1 MGFGNEIHDD
11 LHVSNAT
18 ERHLVSIVGRE
29 QLKML
34 HVADAKHSH
43 LRKVDLP
50 AGGRLSRAAPAK
62 DPVAQPAFTV
72 NRTEPLGSVFQR
84 RYAKTQRPPTGP
96 ISSHRIANS
105 KLIRELPNHDR
116 SDTKHGKDDSPDG
129 SASGPAWIKKLS
141 IHREA
146 PFDAKETYPCCSL
159 GGVSKN

>member
-43 LRKVDLP
+43 LRKVDFP

-62 DPVAQPAFTV
+62 NPVAQPGPASIK
-72 NRTEPLGSVFQR
+72 RTE
-84 RYAKTQRPPTGP
+84 K
-96 ISSHRIANS
+96 
-105 KLIRELPNHDR
+105 
-116 SDTKHGKDDSPDG
+116 
-129 SASGPAWIKKLS
+129 
-141 IHREA
+141 
-146 PFDAKETYPCCSL
+146 
-159 GGVSKN
+159 GGLKVTLCG